1 MGVYSIG
8 RNYSRDFDN
17 AGIIECQYEPGL
29 EAALNIVAESEL
41 NYNKLMQAVAK
52 DELGYLQENGVEMV
66 YESGT
71 ASGFIEKLKAFF
83 LKIWEKIKG
92 LFRKF
97 FAMFDAMTKDD
108 DKFLSKYKT
117 KLTKVSVP
125 SDFKFKGYKFTID
138 QGAKL
143 VANNDTAIGSL
154 IAEAQKRNDD
164 KLNDFDMDEINE
176 KIRGILIGDK
186 GNYTAKEF
194 STALFE
200 KLRNGESEKE
210 EIENVT
216 VGQIVTVLGSTKN
229 LRKNADNNFKK
240 MKKAIEED
248 IKRCDR
254 AEKDILNDSNRDTD
268 AKSVAISQYHR
279 EVEILR
285 ALLNANQL
293 ANGAML
299 TAIKQYGQQWKMVA
313 AKLLKY
319 MHESVEMDGD
329 VVSESHVSN
338 VDFI

>member
-1 MGVYSIG
+1 MIYGNSILEG
-8 RNYSRDFDN
+8 ADILNESTYEECVFE
-17 AGIIECQYEPGL
+17 AGMEG
-29 EAALNIVAESEL
+29 AMNIVAESE
-41 NYNKLMQAVAK
+41 YNWQKLMEAVGI
-52 DELGYLQENGVEMV
+52 DELQYFVENGTELVSEAG
-66 YESGT
+66 ET
-71 ASGFIEKLKAFF
+71 GFFAKVKEFF
-83 LKIWEKIKG
+83 KKVWEKIKG

-138 QGAKL
+138 QGAEL

-176 KIRGILIGDK
+176 KIRGIVIGDK

-216 VGQIVTVLGSTKN
+216 VGQIITVLGSTKN
-229 LRKNADNNFKK
+229 LRKNADTNFKK

-254 AEKDILNDSNRDTD
+254 AEKDILNDSNRSTD
-268 AKSVAISQYHR
+268 EKSVAISQYHR